1 MAFFDRSKIYP
12 APYNRIKLQEFDNN
26 NQNTLQHGRDGSG
39 AYAVNKGAVLCFLCD
54 YKFEDLDN
62 ATSNRLISF
71 KGFVEDLQIDLSI
84 EYKDIEL
91 FRMPVVPKIATD
103 YGLSYNLTFNV
114 IAHSVND
121 AMSNMARFS
130 ELDRILH
137 YPEMSDGVSNTGSP
151 TPSNHSPESYIFLSN
166 LIGNGLLAADI
177 EFTNINITNYFVRK
191 YGLRAP
197 VADLKMDP
205 DLEMGFFEY
214 NNKFYFKS
222 FKISLNFPV
231 TNANIHKSHAYA
243 RRFVRATDKNKIQ
256 RWKTIIPFVKKNIQP
271 AEGKEYTFYDFKEQ
285 AAKGSYP
292 ENVWD
297 SKGFPFCIPFDSN
310 IIKNDYGAHLGH
322 YPKQKRAKI
331 GICINSSEI
340 SRTDNPYI
348 YRNYLNFNAFVESYS
363 FSRKQKVDITQ
374 PIGDLILQKHTF
386 GGNSQVFFNLSF
398 NAVAGSINEAK
409 ANAMK
414 LTSLYRMV
422 ILNYKGEF
430 PSGSVKI
437 LFANLIKNPQKSN
450 SNGNYDFSDIYDN
463 GMSCFIINLNVQID
477 QEMGYFEEN
486 KYFIP
491 KAYKIT
497 MELVFNKSTTG
508 LLYLENEE
516 GVTTLQNSE
525 TDSTYWPF
533 GVGYE
538 RE

>member
-1 MAFFDRSKIYP
+1 MAFFDRSNILP
-12 APYNRIKLQEFDNN
+12 APYNKIKLQEFDNN
-26 NQNTLQHGRDGSG
+26 NANTLQHGRDGSG

-91 FRMPVVPKIATD
+91 FRMPVTPKQVTD
-103 YGLSYNLTFNV
+103 YGLNYNLTFNV

-137 YPEMSDGVSNTGSP
+137 YPIVDSPTNTGSP
-151 TPSNHSPESYIFLSN
+151 SPANASPESYIFLSN
-166 LIGNGLLAADI
+166 LIGNGLLAGDNGY
-177 EFTNINITNYFVRK
+177 TNINISNSFIRK

-222 FKISLNFPV
+222 FKISLNLPI
-231 TNANIHKSHAYA
+231 TNSIIHKTRLQAENFKTA
-243 RRFVRATDKNKIQ
+243 PDQNKIQ
-256 RWKTIIPFVKKNIQP
+256 RWRTIIPFVEKNIQP
-271 AEGKEYTFYDFKEQ
+271 AEGKEYTYFGFKSQ
-285 AAKGSYP
+285 AEKIGYKT
-292 ENVWD
+292 NVWD
-297 SKGFPFCIPFDSN
+297 ARGFPFCIPFEAN
-310 IIKNDYGAHLGH
+310 IMTKDYGADLGY
-322 YPKQKRAKI
+322 YPKNKRAKI
-331 GICINSSEI
+331 GICIDSNKI
-340 SRTDNPYI
+340 SRRNNPAI
-348 YRNYLNFNAFVESYS
+348 HMNYLNFNAFLESYS
-363 FSRKQKVDITQ
+363 FNRKQSVDVTQ
-374 PIGDLILQKHTF
+374 PAGDLIAQKHTF
-386 GGNSQVFFNLSF
+386 GGSSIVLFNLSF
-398 NAVAGSINEAK
+398 NVVAGSVNEAK

-414 LTSLYRMV
+414 LTSLYRMAA
-422 ILNYKGEF
+422 LGKRGETPKGQIK
-430 PSGSVKI
+430 V
-437 LFANLIKNPQKSN
+437 LFANLIKNAQKYN
-450 SNGNYDFSDIYDN
+450 SNGKYDFDDIYDN
-463 GMSCFIINLNVQID
+463 GMACFVSNLSVQID

-486 KYFIP
+486 HYFIP

-497 MELVFNKSTTG
+497 MELVFNRGTTG
-508 LLYLENEE
+508 LLYLKDEE
-516 GVTTLQNSE
+516 GVTTLKNSAN
-525 TDSTYWPF
+525 DSTYWPF